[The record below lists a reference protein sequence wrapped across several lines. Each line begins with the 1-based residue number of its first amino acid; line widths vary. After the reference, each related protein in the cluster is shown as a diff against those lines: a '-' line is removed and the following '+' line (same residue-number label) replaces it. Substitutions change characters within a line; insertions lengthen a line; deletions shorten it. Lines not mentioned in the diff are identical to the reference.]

1 MCSEIVRCSEKRVLI
16 KIWQNKFNNQ
26 LYNKNLGLKWP
37 SIQLNCLATFSA
49 DIESMIITKI
59 LDNLNSHSDQ
69 LNFRLAVMWAI
80 KRIIN
85 EAKDEPHLTLISV
98 YDRN

>member
-1 MCSEIVRCSEKRVLI
+1 M
-16 KIWQNKFNNQ
+16 
-26 LYNKNLGLKWP
+26 YNKNLGLKWP

-49 DIESMIITKI
+49 DIESMILTKI
-59 LDNLNSHSDQ
+59 LDNLNSHGDQ

-85 EAKDEPHLTLISV
+85 EARDEPDVSLKRI
-98 YDRN
+98 YDRNRKKC